1 MRKKETMYRIILGLL
16 ILGSVCSIT
25 ACNSLGLLHPTL
37 SQTPECSGG
46 TWSYAENIQTRINID
61 TDLQITLVQSSPNVV
76 VTDTGGE
83 NKDASLTS
91 KITVNGDGRVIL
103 EDIFYYYDQDLGEDK
118 QEKEKRIQKE
128 QLQQIVTVLEKANFY
143 AITVG
148 CNGTVQTVTD
158 VPMMDIMVSSGG
170 KVHEIKELGA
180 CFIYSFDRYC
190 DLWSQVNEI
199 IGEFPKSP

>member
-1 MRKKETMYRIILGLL
+1 MNKIVLSLL

-25 ACNSLGLLHPTL
+25 ACNSLGLLQPTL
-37 SQTPECSGG
+37 SQTPECIGG
-46 TWSYAENIQTRINID
+46 TWSSAENIQTKINID
-61 TDLQITLVQSSPNVV
+61 TDLQITLVQYSPKVV
-76 VTDTGGE
+76 LIDTGGE
-83 NKDASLTS
+83 NHDASLTS

-103 EDIFYYYDQDLGEDK
+103 EEIFYYYDQDLEEDK

-148 CNGTVQTVTD
+148 CNGTVQALTD
-158 VPMMDIMVSSGG
+158 VGMMDVMVSSGG
-170 KVHEIKELGA
+170 KVHEIRDLGA
-180 CFIYSFDRYC
+180 CAFYSLDRYC

-199 IGEFPKSP
+199 IGEFR